1 MAAVADGMAVEA
13 VRSAVGGTTL
23 ATACTAEVLIG
34 TAVAGTGVVVTGTAV
49 AGMMGVVAGIMV
61 VTAVGEL
68 APRLASVLALDCS
81 GEHWQRLLITAAT
94 TMGTITPRMP
104 VHPHL
109 RFGIGAMPIRAIT
122 LRCRNARF
130 RGGKLFSSAWAKPD
144 RLAEA

>member
-13 VRSAVGGTTL
+13 VRSAVGGTAL

-34 TAVAGTGVVVTGTAV
+34 TAVAGTGVVVTGT
-49 AGMMGVVAGIMV
+49 VVTGTAAAGITV
-61 VTAVGEL
+61 VTVAAGEL

-144 RLAEA
+144 R

>member
-1 MAAVADGMAVEA
+1 MAL
-13 VRSAVGGTTL
+13 VRAGITL
-23 ATACTAEVLIG
+23 
-34 TAVAGTGVVVTGTAV
+34 AVAGMGAVVTGTVVTGTA
-49 AGMMGVVAGIMV
+49 AAGITV
-61 VTAVGEL
+61 VTVAAGEL

-81 GEHWQRLLITAAT
+81 GEHWQRLLITAAM